1 MSIKQEVYASYGGKK
16 REGKK
21 MLLIPLGD
29 NYSVH
34 PRGGATLLTPVKQ
47 SNLHQCCIINALDKN
62 MDNLRTACDENSPDL
77 N

>member
-1 MSIKQEVYASYGGKK
+1 
-16 REGKK
+16 

-34 PRGGATLLTPVKQ
+34 PQGGATSLTPVKQ
-47 SNLHQCCIINALDKN
+47 NNLRQRCIINALDKN
-62 MDNLRTACDENSPDL
+62 MDILRTACDENSPDL

>member
-1 MSIKQEVYASYGGKK
+1 MEKGLE
-16 REGKK
+16 KK

-34 PRGGATLLTPVKQ
+34 PGGGATSLTPVKQ
-47 SNLHQCCIINALDKN
+47 SNLRQRSIINALDKN
-62 MDNLRTACDENSPDL
+62 MANLRTASDENSPDL